1 MFAAGIDCGPTR
13 RLVAADRAARDHRHP
28 RLDRNFRGQLCH
40 GKAVRRGLARTDNRE
55 RRHREHLRV
64 ATDEQRLRHI
74 GKFQNSSGK
83 QPITGMQFVA
93 DLTHH

>member
-1 MFAAGIDCGPTR
+1 MPATGVDRGPTR
-13 RLVAADRAARDHRHP
+13 GLVAADRAARDHRHP
-28 RLDRNFRGQLCH
+28 RFH
-40 GKAVRRGLARTDNRE
+40 GNLGRKLSYGKTVRRGLARTDNRE
-55 RRHREHLRV
+55 RRRREHLRV